1 MTILARPHYESHTSV
16 ISFMEHGGGHI
27 DLLCPDVHLTYMGY
41 QLHTNYL
48 WRVTYQPCVD
58 DEGIED
64 EEIKGEVVELTKT
77 HQRMGAGAAA
87 EF

>member
-1 MTILARPHYESHTSV
+1 MRVTPASSV
-16 ISFMEHGGGHI
+16 SF

-58 DEGIED
+58 DEGIVD
-64 EEIKGEVVELTKT
+64 EEIKGEVVKPTKT
-77 HQRMGAGAAA
+77 HQRMGAGAVA
-87 EF
+87 EFKSFEE